1 MQISSFFNDN
11 FLSSAQY
18 YKLGVVITKADTLRD
33 VFAIVKNKAT
43 GKIECQKYFD
53 LSHKRADDVTHGR
66 DKTASFLQNEEL
78 KKLNMN
84 NFFDEKILQS
94 KLHESMQKYLLACKL
109 QEGEK
114 QEVRNFLASMF
125 DESIVTT
132 EENITT
138 PISEEWKDCDFSS
151 FETDDLIN
159 LAKLHEIA
167 KEKGE
172 SDFEFNGKKY
182 RFIPGDAG
190 SFILQVLSDNT
201 ETSSVSIENKTRKF
215 IQMAKI
221 INANGL
227 SEVVNGNFYPIV
239 DSLAFNGKGYVTI
252 DVNGEKRNLE
262 KSRVNVISVFTE
274 KP

>member
-1 MQISSFFNDN
+1 
-11 FLSSAQY
+11 
-18 YKLGVVITKADTLRD
+18 
-33 VFAIVKNKAT
+33 
-43 GKIECQKYFD
+43 
-53 LSHKRADDVTHGR
+53 
-66 DKTASFLQNEEL
+66 
-78 KKLNMN
+78 
-84 NFFDEKILQS
+84 
-94 KLHESMQKYLLACKL
+94 MQKYLLACKL
-109 QEGEK
+109 QENEK

-125 DESIVTT
+125 DESVVST
-132 EENITT
+132 EENIA
-138 PISEEWKDCDFSS
+138 PISEWKDCDFSS

-167 KEKGE
+167 SAKGE

-190 SFILQVLSDNT
+190 SFILQVLLDNAET
-201 ETSSVSIENKTRKF
+201 ENVSIVANKTRKF